1 MIKKNLKSNKTKEVP
16 HLQGKTYM
24 ASWGFLNRNL
34 TSQKGVVGYIQSA
47 EWEKSAA
54 KNTLSSKAIIQ
65 NKRSDSFLD
74 KNEIHDH

>member
-1 MIKKNLKSNKTKEVP
+1 MIKKNLKSKKQRRTQQS
-16 HLQGKTYM
+16 LQRKTYM

-65 NKRSDSFLD
+65 NKRKDQEFL
-74 KNEIHDH
+74 KY